1 MTAPKIPKINNI
13 STLLKNYIL
22 LKDDLSMLNI
32 LNKINSISVICKMK
46 KIVVLNFEMSGV
58 KKMSSF
64 KKMTS

>member
-64 KKMTS
+64 KK

>member
-1 MTAPKIPKINNI
+1 
-13 STLLKNYIL
+13 
-22 LKDDLSMLNI
+22 MLNI